1 MPKQKYTA
9 YDVAAAV
16 AALRRSAMG
25 CWCANVYDLDS
36 GGRTFGFKFNKPSGA
51 VARDAGETLDEKDAE
66 SEKIMVLIES
76 GMRIHRTKYER
87 AKPEAPSKFTAK
99 LRMHVKTKRLNDV
112 RQLGKDRAV
121 DFTFGGGDTECHIIV
136 ELYSQGNIVLTDKN
150 YTVLTLLRTHRDDE
164 KGVKILGNHQY
175 PLDRFQGFRRYDR
188 DDVVSALSRG
198 TIASETGEAE
208 TSERAPAT
216 LREAL
221 CRAFGYSPPIAEH
234 VCLTAGIDKGSGAT
248 LPFDESAHDARVDA
262 LTQAVMEIENW
273 FEGVT
278 TGEIVAK
285 PFVYTKT
292 DTKADGTDA
301 IEVFDDFSPFDL
313 KQNEGRP
320 TKSFELPAGTDPV
333 FAFDNAVDEYYM
345 ALEAQS
351 GMLARRKAEAQALAK
366 LEKSLKDQR
375 NRVEQLEKEREKE
388 EQRAVLIE
396 YNHEAVDT
404 ALAAVNSALASG
416 MSWVELEAMIKEERR
431 MGNPVASLI
440 KSLDLEN
447 NQITVTLANHLDELE
462 ESEEAGGKLKRVS
475 VTLDLGLSAHA
486 NASMHFAAKKKHA
499 EKFDKT
505 MEAQSK
511 AVAAAEARAKAA
523 MEKASSG
530 VKITRARQPLWFE
543 KFHWFITSEN
553 CLVLQAKDATQ
564 AEMIIERYML
574 PGDAFVHADIA
585 GAPVTIVKPPPGD
598 FKAVPSYSL
607 VQAGAAVM
615 CRSSAWN
622 SRAVTSAW
630 WTTSERVS
638 KISPVA
644 ADKLPPGVVHV
655 AREDKQFL
663 PHAQLIMAF
672 GVMFMV
678 SEKNAEAHKN
688 DRLVRSDFNVLDEE
702 DNDVQEI
709 SDDGDDDDVHD
720 DDDDDEGEDVEIEMK
735 KATSG
740 HGADADAKDRV
751 DKLAEFLDSGVG
763 FAGDRGVDR
772 APLARTN
779 SSDDDEKETASSKPT
794 PSTKASAPR
803 MSAKERKTQ
812 KKGKKKG
819 GGKARS
825 DDDDDDDDFVD
836 PLAELAAK
844 KSQQE
849 PAANNKPL
857 PRGKAAKLKRAKAK
871 YADQD
876 DEDRELA
883 MAFLGAGGKKGAK
896 KKEIKA
902 KEKFEERQHEKPIA
916 PIAPTPAPAPY
927 KRREAE
933 KRRADEAKVQTDD
946 DEDVE
951 ERSKTSLE
959 DRLKLDAE
967 RREIVNRIVSAPL
980 KDDEIL
986 YAIPVCAPL
995 VASNALKY
1003 RMKLTPGS
1011 QKKGKAAKLALDI
1024 LIRAPFAT
1032 PAEHAAL
1039 KAISEPDASTTLPGG
1054 VKVSYPP
1061 GALKA
1066 MHASKK
1072 NAASGGGGGASK
1084 RGQKKRR

>member
-51 VARDAGETLDEKDAE
+51 VARDAGDALDEKDAE

-175 PLDRFQGFRRYDR
+175 PLDRFQGFRKYDR
-188 DDVVSALSRG
+188 DDVASALSRG
-198 TIASETGEAE
+198 TIASEVGEAE
-208 TSERAPAT
+208 TSERVPAT

-221 CRAFGYSPPIAEH
+221 CRAFGYSPSIAEH

-248 LPFDESAHDARVDA
+248 LPFDESAHDERVDA
-262 LTQAVMEIENW
+262 LTKAVVEIENW

-320 TKSFELPAGTDPV
+320 TKSFELPVGTDPV

-440 KSLDLEN
+440 KSLDFEN
-447 NQITVTLANHLDELE
+447 NQITVTLANHLDELD
-462 ESEEAGGKLKRVS
+462 ESEEAEGKQKRVS

-564 AEMIIERYML
+564 AEMLIERYML

-630 WTTSERVS
+630 CTASERVS
-638 KISPVA
+638 KISPIA
-644 ADKLPPGVVHV
+644 GDKLPPGIVHV
-655 AREDKQFL
+655 TREDKQFL

-688 DRLVRSDFNVLDEE
+688 DRLVRSDFNVLDDE

-709 SDDGDDDDVHD
+709 SDDDNLSHADE
-720 DDDDDEGEDVEIEMK
+720 DDDEGDTVEVEMK
-735 KATSG
+735 KVTLG
-740 HGADADAKDRV
+740 DGADVDADAKDRV

-763 FAGDRGVDR
+763 FAGDRGGGKTTDGGEDR
-772 APLARTN
+772 PPVRL
-779 SSDDDEKETASSKPT
+779 SSSEETDSPKPT
-794 PSTKASAPR
+794 PTKASAPR
-803 MSAKERKTQ
+803 MSAKERKVQ

-825 DDDDDDDDFVD
+825 DDDDDDDFVD

-844 KSQQE
+844 KSSSRAPPQE
-849 PAANNKPL
+849 PANNKPL

-902 KEKFEERQHEKPIA
+902 KEKFEERQQEKPSA
-916 PIAPTPAPAPY
+916 PSAPTPAPAPY

-933 KRRADEAKVQTDD
+933 KRAEAQKSKAEAEEE
-946 DEDVE
+946 EDAE

-967 RREIVNRIVSAPL
+967 RREIVNRLVSAPL

-986 YAIPVCAPL
+986 YAMPVCAPL

-1011 QKKGKAAKLALDI
+1011 QKKGKATKLALDI

-1032 PAEHAAL
+1032 PAERAAL

-1072 NAASGGGGGASK
+1072 NASGASK
-1084 RGQKKRR
+1084 RGQKKR